1 MGGKKM
7 RIRIEKEIKHIDLRV
22 GRKFSSAVNESG
34 VSEDR
39 FTSPYTGLKRDT
51 NKYSSNNTL
60 C

>member
-1 MGGKKM
+1 M